1 TTFDDVLLPPETIDV
16 VRTVALLH
24 LLHPE
29 AFEEG
34 ILKEH
39 RMKGLLLFGPP
50 GVGKTHVIRALAK
63 ECGVR
68 MISVQPSHITQ
79 MYMGEDEKHV
89 RAVFSL
95 ARRLSPCVV
104 FIDELDAM
112 FPERALAA
120 CSSSATHAQ
129 RAITT
134 QFLQEMDGILSKQD
148 SVIVVGATNRP
159 FDLDDAIL
167 RRLPLR
173 VMVELP
179 DEVQR
184 EGILKIHLRN
194 EQLDSDVDVKRL
206 ASLTDRFSGSDLKY
220 LVVSAALDA
229 VKESVTLPWNKAA
242 KPLISLEKQ
251 AAFAPRILYA
261 HHFSRAKCVI
271 HPSATEDMSSHAKLH
286 DW

>member
-1 TTFDDVLLPPETIDV
+1 TTFDDVFLPSETIDA

-24 LLHPE
+24 LLHPD

-34 ILKEH
+34 ILREH

-63 ECGVR
+63 ECGAR
-68 MISVQPSHITQ
+68 MLSVQPSHIRQ
-79 MYMGEDEKHV
+79 MCMGEDEKHV

-112 FPERALAA
+112 FPERAA
-120 CSSSATHAQ
+120 SPSSAAHAQ
-129 RAITT
+129 RVIVAE
-134 QFLQEMDGILSKQD
+134 FLQEMDGILSRQD
-148 SVIVVGATNRP
+148 NVVVVGATNRP

-173 VMVELP
+173 IMVELP
-179 DEVQR
+179 DEAQR
-184 EGILKIHLRN
+184 EEILKIHLRN
-194 EQLDSDVDVKRL
+194 EQLDDDVDVKRL
-206 ASLTDRFSGSDLKY
+206 AKLTDRFSGSDLKY

-229 VKESVTLPWNKAA
+229 VKESV
-242 KPLISLEKQ
+242 
-251 AAFAPRILYA
+251 
-261 HHFSRAKCVI
+261 
-271 HPSATEDMSSHAKLH
+271 
-286 DW
+286 